1 MVKMITLCKPNFTFV
16 HKKSKKQ
23 EKEPDTNF
31 VLSSWPRNM
40 IVPFIK
46 THLQRE
52 IKIQQFFMGERI
64 QKWFSF

>member
-1 MVKMITLCKPNFTFV
+1 MVKMITLWKPNFTFV

-40 IVPFIK
+40 IVK

-52 IKIQQFFMGERI
+52 IKVQQFFMDGRI
-64 QKWFSF
+64 QKCFTF

>member
-1 MVKMITLCKPNFTFV
+1 MITLCKPNFTFV

-40 IVPFIK
+40 IVK
-46 THLQRE
+46 THFQRE
-52 IKIQQFFMGERI
+52 IKVQQFFMHGRI
-64 QKWFSF
+64 QKCFTF